1 MSVQP
6 DEFLRGLEDEVE
18 QGWTRIFSTRMLRA
32 ITGEEKVT
40 RDLLKLYLIE
50 SYHYVKHNPQHQALA
65 VWQKDVRDRTFMR
78 EALKHALEEVDHDR
92 LALRDLE
99 RLGVPAS
106 SVERSMPL
114 PETLG
119 FTGFLYYWVTRE
131 NPVGRLGYSL
141 WAEGTQEKAPPVV
154 AKIKE
159 KFDISQDSWLTFFVA
174 HAQIDVRHGDECK
187 ANIRRFAVTPY
198 DQWAVR
204 TVALTS
210 MKLFINLL
218 EAVYDRYEQ
227 VLKGAPLLLECE
239 PWPKERGEFERI

>member
-1 MSVQP
+1 MSEHP
-6 DEFLRGLEDEVE
+6 DEFLRKLEIEVE
-18 QGWTRIFSTRMLRA
+18 QGWARIFSTRLLQA
-32 ITGEEKVT
+32 IVGDAPVT

-99 RLGVPAS
+99 KLGVPAA
-106 SVERSMPL
+106 SVERSVPL

-141 WAEGTQEKAPPVV
+141 WAEGTQERAPAVV
-154 AKIKE
+154 GKIKQ

-204 TVALTS
+204 TVALTTL
-210 MKLFINLL
+210 KLFTNLL

-227 VLKGAPLLLECE
+227 VKNGAPLILEGE
-239 PWPKERGEFERI
+239 PWPQQRGAFDRI